1 MSVAH
6 VLCVFF
12 HKDCNESGFDVVK
25 GLLVMHVDVDINDMV
40 KYHIYMLFFFK
51 ISVAHVLGAI
61 FHKEITRSCSSTST
75 LTTWS
80 SSTSIY
86 SFHNSDT
93 HFIAFPVK

>member
-12 HKDCNESGFDVVK
+12 YKECNESGVDDVK

-51 ISVAHVLGAI
+51 IIVVRVLGPN
-61 FHKEITRSCSSTST
+61 FHKEFTRSCSSMS
-75 LTTWS
+75 TTW
-80 SSTSIY
+80 
-86 SFHNSDT
+86 
-93 HFIAFPVK
+93 

>member
-12 HKDCNESGFDVVK
+12 HKECNESGVDDVK

-51 ISVAHVLGAI
+51 ISVARVLCVF
-61 FHKEITRSCSSTST
+61 FHQE
-75 LTTWS
+75 
-80 SSTSIY
+80 
-86 SFHNSDT
+86 
-93 HFIAFPVK
+93 FI